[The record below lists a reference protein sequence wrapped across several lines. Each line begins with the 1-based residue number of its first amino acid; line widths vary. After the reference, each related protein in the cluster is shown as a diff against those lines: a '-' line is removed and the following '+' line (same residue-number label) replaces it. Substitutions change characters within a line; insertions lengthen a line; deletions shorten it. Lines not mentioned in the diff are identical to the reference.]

1 MTELVRLLN
10 EKEKEFKKKHVV
22 KKSGENPDGSVTKE
36 AKSKEEAAS
45 PEEKAQ
51 LALKQAKEKPWLYT
65 EEELL
70 YMKRQLALSK
80 RALERKRAERS
91 KGFKN
96 AS

>member
-1 MTELVRLLN
+1 MTRIKDQIRL
-10 EKEKEFKKKHVV
+10 
-22 KKSGENPDGSVTKE
+22 
-36 AKSKEEAAS
+36 AKM
-45 PEEKAQ
+45 
-51 LALKQAKEKPWLYT
+51 ALKQAKEKPWLYS

-70 YMKRQLALSK
+70 YMKKQLALSK

>member
-1 MTELVRLLN
+1 MTRIKDQIRL
-10 EKEKEFKKKHVV
+10 
-22 KKSGENPDGSVTKE
+22 
-36 AKSKEEAAS
+36 AKM
-45 PEEKAQ
+45 
-51 LALKQAKEKPWLYT
+51 ALKQAKEKPWLYT

-70 YMKRQLALSK
+70 YMRRQLALSK

>member
-1 MTELVRLLN
+1 MTRIKDQIRL
-10 EKEKEFKKKHVV
+10 
-22 KKSGENPDGSVTKE
+22 
-36 AKSKEEAAS
+36 AKM
-45 PEEKAQ
+45 
-51 LALKQAKEKPWLYT
+51 ALKQAKEKPWLYT
-65 EEELL
+65 QEELL

>member
-1 MTELVRLLN
+1 MTRIKDQIRL
-10 EKEKEFKKKHVV
+10 
-22 KKSGENPDGSVTKE
+22 
-36 AKSKEEAAS
+36 AKM
-45 PEEKAQ
+45 
-51 LALKQAKEKPWLYT
+51 ALKQAKEKPWLYT

>member
-1 MTELVRLLN
+1 MTRIKDQIRL
-10 EKEKEFKKKHVV
+10 
-22 KKSGENPDGSVTKE
+22 
-36 AKSKEEAAS
+36 AKM
-45 PEEKAQ
+45 
-51 LALKQAKEKPWLYT
+51 ALKQAKEKPWLYT

-70 YMKRQLALSK
+70 YMKRQLVLSK

>member
-1 MTELVRLLN
+1 MTRIKDQIRL
-10 EKEKEFKKKHVV
+10 
-22 KKSGENPDGSVTKE
+22 
-36 AKSKEEAAS
+36 AKM
-45 PEEKAQ
+45 
-51 LALKQAKEKPWLYT
+51 ALKEAKEKPWLYT

>member
-1 MTELVRLLN
+1 MTRIKDQIRLAQ
-10 EKEKEFKKKHVV
+10 
-22 KKSGENPDGSVTKE
+22 DGTETK
-36 AKSKEEAAS
+36 
-45 PEEKAQ
+45 
-51 LALKQAKEKPWLYT
+51 AKEKPWLYT

-70 YMKRQLALSK
+70 YMKRQLVLSK